1 MEKKDLIIVSA
12 ISLVDR
18 DGRILISKRSEN
30 KFMPGYWEFPGGKI
44 KSNEKPF
51 LALKRELG
59 EELGIDVKDAV
70 SLVQINHDYTDRRV
84 CLDVWVVQ
92 LSLIHI

>member
-30 KFMPGYWEFPGGKI
+30 KFVPGYWEFPGGKLEEGET
-44 KSNEKPF
+44 SWTVLN
-51 LALKRELG
+51 KR
-59 EELGIDVKDAV
+59 DK
-70 SLVQINHDYTDRRV
+70 RRN
-84 CLDVWVVQ
+84 
-92 LSLIHI
+92 